1 MDFKILVESS
11 LGAVNDQAKLSEIL
25 VSLSDGINETL
36 ATNEKLTGDNAKL
49 LDDNEKLRDTNH
61 RLFLKIG
68 SVIEPQAKKPDDQAK
83 PEKLTL
89 KDLFDERGE
98 LK

>member
-1 MDFKILVESS
+1 MDFKKLVESA

-36 ATNEKLTGDNAKL
+36 AKNEKLTGDNAKL

-68 SVIEPQAKKPDDQAK
+68 SVIETAKKQDEQAK

-89 KDLFDERGE
+89 KDLFDEKGE